1 MDLIQFRAEILLTH
15 ITFHFN
21 TISKL
26 LTKNISQKKF
36 NFQLNMI
43 KQLFRKRI
51 QEYKKKYIILNISFL
66 LLLR

>member
-51 QEYKKKYIILNISFL
+51 QKKKYIILNISFL